1 MKEMNLVLA
10 KLKKRR
16 HEDGRNP
23 FVKGKPPPAYLQTGH
38 DGLAH
43 AIRLENL
50 RKGNFHVARDYER
63 QLELADKRKR
73 FQILQTHEMEY
84 NRLRSASQH
93 GLLQAR
99 AQERME
105 DLKNLLGV

>member
-1 MKEMNLVLA
+1 MNLTLA
-10 KLKKRR
+10 KIKKRR
-16 HEDGRNP
+16 IQEGRNP
-23 FVKGKPPPAYLQTGH
+23 FDKTVLPPAYLQTRH
-38 DGLAH
+38 DYLSH

-73 FQILQTHEMEY
+73 YQMLQTHEMEY

-93 GLLQAR
+93 GLLQGR

-105 DLKNLLGV
+105 DLKTLLGV

>member
-1 MKEMNLVLA
+1 MNLTLA
-10 KLKKRR
+10 KIKQRR
-16 HEDGRNP
+16 VQEGRNP
-23 FVKGKPPPAYLQTGH
+23 FNKTTLPPAYLQTRH
-38 DGLAH
+38 DYLSH

-50 RKGNFHVARDYER
+50 RKGNFHVVRDYER
-63 QLELADKRKR
+63 QLELSDKRKR
-73 FQILQTHEMEY
+73 YQALQTHETEY

-105 DLKNLLGV
+105 DLRKLLGV

>member
-1 MKEMNLVLA
+1 MNLVLA

-23 FVKGKPPPAYLQTGH
+23 FVKGALPPVYLQTGH
-38 DGLAH
+38 DHLELAH

-50 RKGNFHVARDYER
+50 RKGNFHVTRDYER

-73 FQILQTHEMEY
+73 YQALQTHEMEY
-84 NRLRSASQH
+84 NRLRAVSQH

-105 DLKNLLGV
+105 DLKTLLGV

>member
-1 MKEMNLVLA
+1 MNLTLA
-10 KLKKRR
+10 KIKKRR
-16 HEDGRNP
+16 IQEGRNP
-23 FVKGKPPPAYLQTGH
+23 FDKTVLPPAYLQTRH
-38 DGLAH
+38 DYLSH

-50 RKGNFHVARDYER
+50 RKGNFHVVRDYER
-63 QLELADKRKR
+63 QLELSDKRKR
-73 FQILQTHEMEY
+73 YQALQTHESEY

>member
-10 KLKKRR
+10 KIKKRR
-16 HEDGRNP
+16 HEEGRNP
-23 FVKGKPPPAYLQTGH
+23 FFKGAPPPVYLQTGH
-38 DGLAH
+38 DNLAH

-73 FQILQTHEMEY
+73 YQILQTHEMEY

-105 DLKNLLGV
+105 DLKTLLGV

>member
-1 MKEMNLVLA
+1 MNLVLA

-16 HEDGRNP
+16 HEDGKNP
-23 FVKGKPPPAYLQTGH
+23 FVKGALPPVYLQTGH

-43 AIRLENL
+43 SIRLEKL
-50 RKGNFHVARDYER
+50 RKGNFHVVRDYER

-73 FQILQTHEMEY
+73 YQALQTHEMEY

>member
-1 MKEMNLVLA
+1 MNLVLA

-16 HEDGRNP
+16 HEEGRNP
-23 FVKGKPPPAYLQTGH
+23 FVKGALPPVYLQTGH
-38 DGLAH
+38 DADDLAH
-43 AIRLENL
+43 AIRLETL
-50 RKGNFHVARDYER
+50 RKGNFHVVRDYER
-63 QLELADKRKR
+63 QLELSDKRR
-73 FQILQTHEMEY
+73 RYQALQTHEMEY
-84 NRLRSASQH
+84 NRLRAASQH

>member
-1 MKEMNLVLA
+1 MNLVLA
-10 KLKKRR
+10 KIRKRR
-16 HEDGRNP
+16 IEEGRNP
-23 FVKGKPPPAYLQTGH
+23 FDKTVLPPAYLQTRH
-38 DGLAH
+38 DYLSH

-63 QLELADKRKR
+63 QLELSDKRKR
-73 FQILQTHEMEY
+73 YQALQTHETEY

>member
-1 MKEMNLVLA
+1 MNLTLA
-10 KLKKRR
+10 KIRKRSIQ
-16 HEDGRNP
+16 EGRNP
-23 FVKGKPPPAYLQTGH
+23 FDRTVLPPAYLQTRH
-38 DGLAH
+38 DYLSN

-50 RKGNFHVARDYER
+50 RKGNFHVVRDYER
-63 QLELADKRKR
+63 QLELSDKRKR
-73 FQILQTHEMEY
+73 YQILQTHEMEY
-84 NRLRSASQH
+84 NRLRSVSQH

>member
-1 MKEMNLVLA
+1 MNLTLA
-10 KLKKRR
+10 KIRKRR
-16 HEDGRNP
+16 IQEGRNP
-23 FVKGKPPPAYLQTGH
+23 FDKTVLPPAYLQTRH
-38 DGLAH
+38 DYLSN
-43 AIRLENL
+43 AIRLETL
-50 RKGNFHVARDYER
+50 RKGNFHVVRDYER
-63 QLELADKRKR
+63 QLELSDKRKR
-73 FQILQTHEMEY
+73 YQALQTHESEY

>member
-1 MKEMNLVLA
+1 MNLVLA
-10 KLKKRR
+10 KIKKRR
-16 HEDGRNP
+16 IQEGRNP
-23 FVKGKPPPAYLQTGH
+23 FDRTVLPPAYLQTGH
-38 DGLAH
+38 DYLSN

-63 QLELADKRKR
+63 QLELSDKRKR
-73 FQILQTHEMEY
+73 YQALQTHEMEY
-84 NRLRSASQH
+84 NRLRAVSH

-105 DLKNLLGV
+105 DLKILLGV

>member
-1 MKEMNLVLA
+1 ML
-10 KLKKRR
+10 
-16 HEDGRNP
+16 
-23 FVKGKPPPAYLQTGH
+23 PPAYLQTRH
-38 DGLAH
+38 DYLSN

-50 RKGNFHVARDYER
+50 RKGIFHVVRENER
-63 QLELADKRKR
+63 QLALSENRKR
-73 FQILQTHEMEY
+73 YQVLQTHETEY

-93 GLLQAR
+93 GQLQAR

>member
-1 MKEMNLVLA
+1 MNLTLA

-16 HEDGRNP
+16 HMEGRNP
-23 FVKGKPPPAYLQTGH
+23 FTQKTVLPPAYLQTSH
-38 DGLAH
+38 DNLAH

-50 RKGNFHVARDYER
+50 RKGNFHVVRDYER
-63 QLELADKRKR
+63 QLALADGRR
-73 FQILQTHEMEY
+73 RYQALQTHEMEH
-84 NRLRSASQH
+84 NRLRAASQH
-93 GLLQAR
+93 GQLQAR

>member
-1 MKEMNLVLA
+1 MNLTLA

-16 HEDGRNP
+16 IQEGRNP
-23 FVKGKPPPAYLQTGH
+23 FDKTVLPPAYLQTRH
-38 DGLAH
+38 DYLSN

-50 RKGNFHVARDYER
+50 RKGNFHVVRDYER
-63 QLELADKRKR
+63 QLALAENRR
-73 FQILQTHEMEY
+73 RYQMLQTHESEY
-84 NRLRSASQH
+84 NHLRSASQY
-93 GLLQAR
+93 GQLQAR

>member
-1 MKEMNLVLA
+1 MNLTLA
-10 KLKKRR
+10 KIKKRR
-16 HEDGRNP
+16 IQEGRNP
-23 FVKGKPPPAYLQTGH
+23 FDKTVLPPAYLQTRH
-38 DGLAH
+38 DYLSN
-43 AIRLENL
+43 AIRLETL
-50 RKGNFHVARDYER
+50 RKGNFHVVRDYER
-63 QLELADKRKR
+63 QLELSDKRKR
-73 FQILQTHEMEY
+73 YQALQTHESEY

>member
-1 MKEMNLVLA
+1 MNLVLA

-16 HEDGRNP
+16 HEEGRNP
-23 FVKGKPPPAYLQTGH
+23 FVMGGALPPVYLQTGH
-38 DGLAH
+38 DADDLAH
-43 AIRLENL
+43 AIRFETL
-50 RKGNFHVARDYER
+50 RKGNFHVVRDYER

-73 FQILQTHEMEY
+73 YQALQTHEMEY

-105 DLKNLLGV
+105 DLKTLLGV

>member
-10 KLKKRR
+10 KIRKRR
-16 HEDGRNP
+16 HEEGRNP
-23 FVKGKPPPAYLQTGH
+23 FNKGAPPPVYLQTGH
-38 DGLAH
+38 DNLAH

-73 FQILQTHEMEY
+73 YQILQTHEMEY
-84 NRLRSASQH
+84 NRLRAASQH
-93 GLLQAR
+93 GLLQGR

-105 DLKNLLGV
+105 DLKTLLGV